1 MVRLEKITHKNV
13 WQVAELSIFEW
24 QYPFVAS
31 VEDSLTEAYVAV
43 TSGVADAYPFAVCD
57 DETIAVLKL

>member
-43 TSGVADAYPFAVCD
+43 TSGEAYAYLSAVCD
-57 DETIAVLKL
+57 DETVAVLKL